1 MNSASAPSTGTPRFV
16 MVGTDK
22 PGGGVRLHASRDIR
36 ERELRWGVATDRHG
50 TATGWHI
57 DAEMRQVLVIDGATY
72 GEAFA
77 RLFEI
82 WENHD
87 RIEARELE
95 REQAGRELPAG
106 GTKAPAAAA
115 SSGPARQGPR

>member
-1 MNSASAPSTGTPRFV
+1 MASPSFPSTGTPKFV
-16 MVGTDK
+16 MVGTDR
-22 PGGGVRLHASRDIR
+22 PGGGVLLHASRDIR
-36 ERELRWGVATDRHG
+36 ERELRWGIATDRYG

-57 DAEMRQVLVIDGATY
+57 DAEMRQVLVISGATY

-87 RIEARELE
+87 RIAEQELE
-95 REQAGRELPAG
+95 RKTEAAGKLNGR
-106 GTKAPAAAA
+106 KAI
-115 SSGPARQGPR
+115 RM